1 MWSEEV
7 FVIKII
13 RNTVPWTYA
22 ISDLDDEK
30 LVGNSMKN
38 QSKLPETSLAELRV
52 EKVIKKKGNRLC
64 KMQGLW

>member
-1 MWSEEV
+1 M
-7 FVIKII
+7 IKII

-64 KMQGLW
+64 KMQGL

>member
-1 MWSEEV
+1 M
-7 FVIKII
+7 IKII
-13 RNTVPWTYA
+13 RNSVPWTYT

-38 QSKLPETSLAELRV
+38 QSKLQETSLAELRV

-64 KMQGLW
+64 KMQGL

>member
-1 MWSEEV
+1 M
-7 FVIKII
+7 IKII

-38 QSKLPETSLAELRV
+38 QSKLQETSLAELRV

-64 KMQGLW
+64 KMQGL